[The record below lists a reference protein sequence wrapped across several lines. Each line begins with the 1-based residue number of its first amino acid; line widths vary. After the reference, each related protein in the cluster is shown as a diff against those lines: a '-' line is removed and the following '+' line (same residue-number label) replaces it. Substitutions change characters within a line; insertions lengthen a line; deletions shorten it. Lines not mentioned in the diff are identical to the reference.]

1 MLQFG
6 LVGGLMSPE
15 REVRILIV
23 DDQRD
28 VARVL
33 RTSLELLNRGYFI
46 LDVPSGEEA
55 LLELRRG
62 GFELLV
68 TDYRLPG
75 MSGVELIQRA
85 RKLVPAIKAIVISA
99 HKPDEI
105 KEKLA
110 DVEVAGILEKPI
122 DTEAFTK
129 IVNKSVFGTEEPE
142 AVTPTPPPESEVE
155 EKIDEDAISRELS
168 ALHIDL
174 GATGA
179 AFVNRRGKIILRA
192 GSLDNMERF
201 ADLMGVL
208 SRTFANTAEVSSY
221 LGDQPSSDVHYYSG
235 NRHDIYA
242 LSVGPRFFLAI
253 LFPSGSQKQMGPVL
267 RFGRPR
273 VQAMLRVLGEIPAE
287 PAEKP
292 ATESAPKPAKSLE
305 APSPAPA
312 KEPAKGKEKEKPS
325 SPAPVQEKEAAP
337 QPIPE
342 LDLESLDLDLSNLGD
357 LDSFWEQ
364 AASETTKVSE
374 DTLSLEE
381 AIKLGL
387 ITKDLGQSPHAPE

>member
-1 MLQFG
+1 
-6 LVGGLMSPE
+6 MSPE

-75 MSGVELIQRA
+75 MSGIELIQRA

-142 AVTPTPPPESEVE
+142 VTAPPPSPEPEVE
-155 EKIDEDAISRELS
+155 EKIDEDAIARELS

-174 GATGA
+174 GAKGV
-179 AFVNRRGKIILRA
+179 AFVNKRGKVLLRA
-192 GSLDNMERF
+192 GSLDDMERF
-201 ADLMGVL
+201 ADLAGVL
-208 SRTFANTAEVSSY
+208 ARSFASTAEISSY
-221 LGDQPSSDVHYYSG
+221 LGDQPSFDIHYYSG

-242 LSVGPRFFLAI
+242 LSVGARFFLAI

-267 RFGRPR
+267 RFGRPH
-273 VQAMLRVLGEIPAE
+273 VQAMLRALGEITAA

-292 ATESAPKPAKSLE
+292 PAAEPAPKPVESPE
-305 APSPAPA
+305 AVRPSPV
-312 KEPAKGKEKEKPS
+312 KEPAKGKEKEKEKA
-325 SPAPVQEKEAAP
+325 SPPPPQEKEAAP
-337 QPIPE
+337 QPLPD
-342 LDLESLDLDLSNLGD
+342 LDLENLDLDLSDLGD

-364 AASETTKVSE
+364 AAGETTKVSE
-374 DTLSLEE
+374 DALSLEE

-387 ITKDLGQSPHAPE
+387 VTKDLGQSSSHSPE